1 MKIFTQT
8 LSINQMDAKDWTAM
22 CHTEQVVE
30 QMLKH
35 YGDNAVLTN
44 PNTGEVVDVEE
55 LRRVLGILDF
65 LSTNRV
71 VEVSYK

>member
-8 LSINQMDAKDWTAM
+8 LSVNQMDAKDWTAM
-22 CHTEQVVE
+22 CHTEQVIE
-30 QMLKH
+30 QVRKH

-44 PNTGEVVDVEE
+44 PNTGEVVEVEE

-71 VEVSYK
+71 FEVSYK